1 MKRIFWALQTALFF
15 LFTLAVSILPRRL
28 VPCVGRL
35 TGLLMLRVLP
45 ARYKIAVDNIRQ
57 ALPHMRQ
64 SPEWTCTLQ
73 TPEEIARETFIHI
86 GTSLVE
92 TCRLYHGRGEDLIDN
107 IEIRGWEHYDAARAR
122 DKGIV
127 FLTGH
132 CGNWELVA
140 LAYSRLFKASMSVVA
155 RRQNN
160 PYLNTM
166 VERMRMHY
174 DNRVIYKDSA
184 MRNMIAVIRKN
195 GTIGLLVDQAV
206 FPEEGALIPFLGR
219 TAWASKAPVILA
231 HKTGV
236 VILPAFVHREGGKHV
251 ITVNP
256 ECVFEGANSD
266 DGMAADVKHY
276 SEYIERFIIAHPTN
290 WYWVHRRWKRAG
302 EVAQ

>member
-1 MKRIFWALQTALFF
+1 MKRISWAIQAVMFY
-15 LFTLAVSILPRRL
+15 LFTLVVSTIPRRM
-28 VPCVGRL
+28 VPTVGRL
-35 TGLLMLRVLP
+35 TGLLMMQLIPLR
-45 ARYKIAVDNIRQ
+45 RKIAIDNIRQ
-57 ALPHMRQ
+57 ALTHMQQ
-64 SPEWTCTLQ
+64 SPEWNCALT

-92 TCRLYHGRGEDLIDN
+92 TCRLYHGRGEDLIDS
-107 IEIRGWEHYDAARAR
+107 IEIRGWEHYEAARAR
-122 DKGIV
+122 GKGII

-166 VERMRMHY
+166 VEEMRMHY
-174 DNRVIYKDSA
+174 DNRVIYKDHA
-184 MRNMIAVIRKN
+184 MRNMISVIRKD

-206 FPEEGALIPFLGR
+206 FPEEGALIRFLGR

-236 VILPAFVHREGGKHV
+236 VILPAFAHREGGRHV

-256 ECVFEGANSD
+256 ECIFDGANSD
-266 DGMAADVKHY
+266 EGMASDVKHY
-276 SEYIERFIIAHPTN
+276 SEYIERYIIAHPTN

-302 EVAQ
+302 EPAL